1 MQCLLSFLCEQQLLR
16 DCKNISPTAIYTG
29 VRCIALKICSRTA
42 LSELM
47 SKFNVPLDTIIGQ
60 LQRRALCQSFNVW
73 PNAHLQG
80 TNGHEPDLEFS
91 RLESWSRDVS
101 RPVFTSLGLGLGL
114 ETSESWS
121 RSWSWNL
128 RVLVSVLVLKPRS
141 LGLGLGLSTLQS
153 RSRSWSWSLLVRQIQ
168 TLGLKWHAV
177 TRTKCCIHC

>member
-1 MQCLLSFLCEQQLLR
+1 MQCLLSFLCEQQLLH

-80 TNGHEPDLEFS
+80 TNGHEPIIAFILCVLLNS
-91 RLESWSRDVS
+91 GSVTWSCTVGPEVKPCTDKWLYS
-101 RPVFTSLGLGLGL
+101 VF
-114 ETSESWS
+114 
-121 RSWSWNL
+121 
-128 RVLVSVLVLKPRS
+128 
-141 LGLGLGLSTLQS
+141 
-153 RSRSWSWSLLVRQIQ
+153 
-168 TLGLKWHAV
+168 
-177 TRTKCCIHC
+177 